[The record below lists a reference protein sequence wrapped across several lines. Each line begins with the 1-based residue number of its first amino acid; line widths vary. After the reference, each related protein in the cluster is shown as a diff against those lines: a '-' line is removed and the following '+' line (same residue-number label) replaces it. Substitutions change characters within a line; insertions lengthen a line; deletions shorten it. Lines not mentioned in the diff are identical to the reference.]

1 MNYLFTG
8 LIGVDFSH
16 VEKKV
21 IEMVKHSSS
30 LKLIQGDLIDKNYL
44 DQVAEDINDFLQE
57 SGQISIAEL
66 SKKFTF
72 PTDFLLEIIES
83 HLGTVIHGQLDM
95 LDRGVLFTESFV
107 AQQTAC
113 IRGVFS
119 AITKPTTLSSL
130 IAEYGFHEKLLY
142 VGINK
147 LCLEGRISG
156 SIQGNLFVP
165 GIYSKSQ
172 MAWVDEFFKQNGYIE
187 YDALPRLGI
196 SEGSQYLKKRFQK
209 YQVKFLPTCCVGE
222 SLVNQVEIA
231 VTEAISS
238 GEWVDVLPL
247 LPSPCTSGDAA
258 RLLQDIFKSSV
269 HSLAHVFCESIAVS
283 DRFLQNC
290 KDPFQQLMQDKA
302 KTDSL
307 TAPALFSELKM
318 KDLAAMG
325 VAGGGGSDKRE
336 SKKEER
342 RKKAAGGGSK
352 GGGGGGSG
360 GGGGRGGRESKT
372 QKVRDKKKDR
382 STKDE
387 GLDDESK
394 SKQNQ
399 SELPFMSV
407 EEISEEL
414 QKRCPSCSDDFIE
427 EIANYLYRPLTQSY
441 QEVARSVFFS
451 TGDKQ
456 RKSHSEVQSKVNV
469 LWANAKLFDKGIKLF
484 TDDVQVQLSRHLLK
498 TVCADIVNLAVSLL
512 AAEHMITIK
521 DDSAITPEERLKI
534 ISKLPEKIR
543 PGVVKLN
550 TTLNGKE
557 TDEFFTQF
565 ELICGPDYCEFM
577 LKKLDKKRER
587 QLSLERRCALQE
599 QLRQETDPAMALHLV
614 SAVLFQHHTGCML
627 HAPGRCVPQIISFL
641 EDKLSPEHYARLNQY
656 VTLVIKQL
664 SGSEDHEST
673 EGQEGKSV
681 TDQLEEGLDNIK
693 KLALELKKAKD
704 TDT

>member
-1 MNYLFTG
+1 MADWEEIKRLAADFQRARIDSETDPFGTYDTTDGKEYLTPQQLEREIKDELFVHG
-8 LIGVDFSH
+8 GRINVVDLQQVLICQWRSCDDTLT
-16 VEKKV
+16 E
-21 IEMVKHSSS
+21 
-30 LKLIQGDLIDKNYL
+30 NYL

-72 PTDFLLEIIES
+72 PTELSIPYILEQS
-83 HLGTVIHGQLDM
+83 FMVSLSM

-113 IRGVFS
+113 IRG
-119 AITKPTTLSSL
+119 TDYLSSL

-147 LCLEGRISG
+147 LCREGRISG

-172 MAWVDEFFKQNGYIE
+172 MAWVDEFFKQNEYIE

-196 SEGSQYLKKRFQK
+196 TEGSQYLKKRFQK

-231 VTEAISS
+231 
-238 GEWVDVLPL
+238 PL

-269 HSLAHVFCESIAVS
+269 HSLAHVFCE
-283 DRFLQNC
+283 RFTYDARIVLRTQNERLG
-290 KDPFQQLMQDKA
+290 FH
-302 KTDSL
+302 
-307 TAPALFSELKM
+307 
-318 KDLAAMG
+318 G
-325 VAGGGGSDKRE
+325 HGRRGGSDKRE

-342 RKKAAGGGSK
+342 RKKAAGGVKVEGAE
-352 GGGGGGSG
+352 GSG
-360 GGGGRGGRESKT
+360 GGGVRGTREQDTEGK
-372 QKVRDKKKDR
+372 KKEKLVRDKKKDR

-399 SELPFMSV
+399 SELPFMPV

-427 EIANYLYRPLTQSY
+427 EIANYLY
-441 QEVARSVFFS
+441 
-451 TGDKQ
+451 
-456 RKSHSEVQSKVNV
+456 SHSEVQSKVNV

-521 DDSAITPEERLKI
+521 DDSAITPE
-534 ISKLPEKIR
+534 KIR

-550 TTLNGKE
+550 TTLNGKTTE
-557 TDEFFTQF
+557 
-565 ELICGPDYCEFM
+565 
-577 LKKLDKKRER
+577 
-587 QLSLERRCALQE
+587 LERRCALQE
-599 QLRQETDPAMALHLV
+599 QLRQEIDPAMALHLV
-614 SAVLFQHHTGCML
+614 SAVLFQHHTGCSVYL
-627 HAPGRCVPQIISFL
+627 GRCVPQIISFL
-641 EDKLSPEHYARLNQY
+641 EDKMSPEHY
-656 VTLVIKQL
+656 V
-664 SGSEDHEST
+664 GSEDHEST

-704 TDT
+704 TDS